1 MLETCRDDEQSIVR
15 RWENRICQHAVS
27 LRELVFF
34 LALLKNEGEKRF
46 PSVSDIDDIGEITA
60 ISTYLLYQK
69 IEGELL
75 LQSFKTH
82 FIEWMT
88 ALLVGRKC
96 GMLPV
101 QHFIF
106 WRSMEKFSLNF
117 DFDHVGTS
125 ISPLKVSYV
134 PIPYQAFVTFGT
146 VHYCSLVHEAW
157 SRECT
162 YLSII
167 YYVRT
172 RVRDI

>member
-1 MLETCRDDEQSIVR
+1 MDPVTIGYNAIMLETCRDDEQSIVR

-27 LRELVFF
+27 LRELVFV

-46 PSVSDIDDIGEITA
+46 PSVSDIGDIGDITA
-60 ISTYLLYQK
+60 IYTYALYQK

-82 FIEWMT
+82 FIERMT
-88 ALLVGRKC
+88 ALLLGHKC

-134 PIPYQAFVTFGT
+134 LFPENWGRDTPSV
-146 VHYCSLVHEAW
+146 L
-157 SRECT
+157 CT
-162 YLSII
+162 
-167 YYVRT
+167 T
-172 RVRDI
+172 HCM

>member
-1 MLETCRDDEQSIVR
+1 MRKPHLSACCLFEGISI
-15 RWENRICQHAVS
+15 
-27 LRELVFF
+27 

-46 PSVSDIDDIGEITA
+46 PSVSDIGNIGEITA
-60 ISTYLLYQK
+60 ISTYALYQK

-82 FIEWMT
+82 FIERMT
-88 ALLVGRKC
+88 ALLLGRKC

-117 DFDHVGTS
+117 DFDRVGTS

-134 PIPYQAFVTFGT
+134 YTRDMPPWLFDRYMRQWDAT
-146 VHYCSLVHEAW
+146 VVWRRSWRSCLWPAQHSNSKY
-157 SRECT
+157 
-162 YLSII
+162 IQK
-167 YYVRT
+167 
-172 RVRDI
+172 